1 MDYRPWAM
9 DKTKT
14 MIIDTL
20 AAADKYY
27 DLHKNYEV
35 AFEYLKKQDL
45 LNMEVGKYEIADGV
59 LAIVSDKPGV
69 TPEVAAGKFECHNK
83 NIDIQ
88 LCIRGNETIAWKPR
102 GDCKDPKGEYSDEK
116 DVLFFNDAADT
127 TFQLKGGQ
135 FAIFYPE
142 DVHAP
147 MMGDD
152 LIKKLVVK
160 VRI

>member
-1 MDYRPWAM
+1 
-9 DKTKT
+9 
-14 MIIDTL
+14 MIIDKL
-20 AAADKYY
+20 AEADKYY
-27 DLHKNYEV
+27 SLHKNYQV
-35 AFEYLKKQDL
+35 AFEYLKAQDL
-45 LNMEVGKYEIADGV
+45 LNMEVGKYEVADGV

-69 TPEVAAGKFECHNK
+69 TTDVAYGKFECHNK

-102 GDCKDPKGEYSDEK
+102 ADCVDPRGEYSDEK
-116 DVLFFNDAADT
+116 DVLFYNDAPDMS
-127 TFQLKGGQ
+127 FQLKGGQ

-147 MMGDD
+147 MIGDD

-160 VRI
+160 VRIA

>member
-1 MDYRPWAM
+1 MDHGLTN
-9 DKTKT
+9 KS
-14 MIIDTL
+14 MIIDSL

-27 DLHKNYEV
+27 SLHKNYQI
-35 AFEYLKKQDL
+35 AFEYLKAQDL
-45 LNMEVGKYEIADGV
+45 LNLEIGKYEIADGV
-59 LAIVSDKPGV
+59 LAIVSDKEGV
-69 TPEVAAGKFECHNK
+69 TADVAYAKFECHNK

-102 GDCKDPKGEYSDEK
+102 ADCKDPKGEYNTEK
-116 DVLFFNDAADT
+116 DVIFYNDAPDMS
-127 TFQLKGGQ
+127 FQLKGGQ

-147 MMGDD
+147 MIGEG

-160 VRI
+160 VRID